1 MSAKH
6 VEFKSA
12 FPLVES
18 VDRLKATTR
27 RWTFSLSAMAHE
39 SPVGRVSSQRV
50 ALQRVIPMFGN
61 SFKPFFIRQFVEREG
76 RVFLVGRFRMLWFVR
91 IFFTFWLAAVAVA
104 TLSMAVLSNTSPLR
118 RSHDLMF
125 GAIMLAAALALFGF
139 GRWLSRNDPAW
150 LSQVIQNALSAE
162 KSGSPAIPRG
172 RFERTQIIGAVCLV
186 LALLCWTPFVDH
198 GKVIHVAGPY
208 PALMRAMTAING
220 AILLFIGYGAFRKQL
235 FAWRL
240 GLAFIALM
248 WLESVLPLRWGQN
261 FSSTPLVIRIVF
273 IIGLLIVTFMWGW
286 WWYAQREYWP
296 STDARRGAP

>member
-6 VEFKSA
+6 GEFESA
-12 FPLVES
+12 FPLAES
-18 VDRLKATTR
+18 VDRLKAATR
-27 RWTFSLSAMAHE
+27 RWTFSRSALAHE
-39 SPVGRVSSQRV
+39 SAVGRVSTQRV
-50 ALQRVIPMFGN
+50 ALQRVIPMFSN
-61 SFKPFFIRQFVEREG
+61 SFNPFFIGQFVERDE

-91 IFFTFWLAAVAVA
+91 IFFTVWLAAASVA
-104 TLSMAVLSNTSPLR
+104 TISIAVFSNTSLLR

-150 LSQVIQNALSAE
+150 LSQMIQNALSAE
-162 KSGSPAIPRG
+162 KSDSPAIPRG

-198 GKVIHVAGPY
+198 GKLIHVAGPY
-208 PALMRAMTAING
+208 PALMRAMTSING
-220 AILLFIGYGAFRKQL
+220 TVLVFIGYGAFRKQL
-235 FAWRL
+235 FAWWL

-248 WLESVLPLRWGQN
+248 WAESVLPTRWDPT
-261 FSSTPLVIRIVF
+261 FSSAPLVIRIVF

-296 STDARRGAP
+296 STDAR

>member
-6 VEFKSA
+6 GEFESA
-12 FPLVES
+12 FPLAES
-18 VDRLKATTR
+18 VDRLKAATR
-27 RWTFSLSAMAHE
+27 RWTFSRSALAHE
-39 SPVGRVSSQRV
+39 SAVGRVSTQRV
-50 ALQRVIPMFGN
+50 ALQRVIPMFSN
-61 SFKPFFIRQFVEREG
+61 SFNPFFIGQFVERDE
-76 RVFLVGRFRMLWFVR
+76 RVFLVGQFRMLWFVR
-91 IFFTFWLAAVAVA
+91 IFFTFWLAAAAVA

-162 KSGSPAIPRG
+162 KSDSPAIRRG

-186 LALLCWTPFVDH
+186 VALLCWTPFVDH

-248 WLESVLPLRWGQN
+248 WLESVLPLRWDQN

-286 WWYAQREYWP
+286 WLYAQREYWP
-296 STDARRGAP
+296 STDAR